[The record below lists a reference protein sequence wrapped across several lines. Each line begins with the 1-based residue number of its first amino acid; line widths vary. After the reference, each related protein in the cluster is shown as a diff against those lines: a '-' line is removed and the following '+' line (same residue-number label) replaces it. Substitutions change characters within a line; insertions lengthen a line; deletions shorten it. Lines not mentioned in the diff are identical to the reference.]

1 MKYIADNTFT
11 NSATVPDG
19 FDVTVVD
26 RSGYE
31 STLLDNE
38 PKEVVMTEE
47 TPAPEIIESEFV
59 SGSNETKEDEVV
71 EVKVEPVRTNTQR
84 LIGGRN
90 APCVCGSGK
99 KFKKCCWY
107 KYSS

>member
-1 MKYIADNTFT
+1 MKYTADNTFT

-19 FDVTVVD
+19 FEVTVVD

-38 PKEVVMTEE
+38 PKEEVMTEE
-47 TPAPEIIESEFV
+47 TPSQEVLESEFV
-59 SGSNETKEDEVV
+59 DASNEPKEDEVV
-71 EVKVEPVRTNTQR
+71 DVKVEQIRTNTQR
-84 LIGGRN
+84 LVGGRN

-99 KFKKCCWY
+99 KFKKCCL
-107 KYSS
+107 KKI

>member
-1 MKYIADNTFT
+1 MKYTTDNTFI
-11 NSATVPDG
+11 NSVKVPDG
-19 FDVTVVD
+19 FEVTVTD

-47 TPAPEIIESEFV
+47 TPVQEVIESEFTE
-59 SGSNETKEDEVV
+59 GSNEPKEDEVV
-71 EVKVEPVRTNTQR
+71 EVKVEQVRTNTQR
-84 LIGGRN
+84 LVGGRN

-99 KFKKCCWY
+99 KFKKCCAN
-107 KYSS
+107 KI